1 MERTFCNKTIVVED
15 NKVNLEITRF
25 VNHVEKILNT
35 IDGPLFHKWMAELG
49 TKRLL
54 HVFNYDYLNDKRLNE
69 EENNLKN
76 VNILD
81 RLDDA
86 QFMLNQIE
94 DLTDKEK
101 ITNKLSYVISYV
113 SSTF

>member
-1 MERTFCNKTIVVED
+1 MERTFCNKTIIVED
-15 NKVNLEITRF
+15 NKVNLEITKF
-25 VNHVEKILNT
+25 INHIGKILNT
-35 IDGPLFHKWMAELG
+35 IDDPLFHKWMAELG

-54 HVFNYDYLNDKRLNE
+54 HVFNYDHLNDKRLNE
-69 EENNLKN
+69 DENNLKN

-86 QFMLNQIE
+86 QFMLNQID
-94 DLTDKEK
+94 DLTNKEK

>member
-15 NKVNLEITRF
+15 NKVNFEITRF
-25 VNHVEKILNT
+25 ISHVEKILNT
-35 IDGPLFHKWMAELG
+35 VDDPLFHKWMAELG
-49 TKRLL
+49 TKQLL
-54 HVFNYDYLNDKRLNE
+54 HVFNYDHLNDKKLNE

-86 QFMLNQIE
+86 QFMLNQID
-94 DLTDKEK
+94 DLTNKEK

>member
-1 MERTFCNKTIVVED
+1 LERTFCNKTIIVED
-15 NKVNLEITRF
+15 NKVNLEITKFINRI
-25 VNHVEKILNT
+25 EKILDTVDN
-35 IDGPLFHKWMAELG
+35 PLFHKWMAELG
-49 TKRLL
+49 IKRLL
-54 HVFNYDYLNDKRLNE
+54 HVFNYDHLNDKRLNE

-86 QFMLNQIE
+86 QFILNQIE